1 MKRISQLAAVIALGA
16 ACAVP
21 AMAQGTDGAHGSAMA
36 ASYAPAGTGDPQPPA
51 TTTMGAGPR
60 NMADQP
66 QTQDDPHHDLGWLGL
81 IGLAG
86 LLGWRRRDLR
96 QLNVRGNTRRTAG
109 QR

>member
-1 MKRISQLAAVIALGA
+1 MAAVIALGA

-21 AMAQGTDGAHGSAMA
+21 AIAQGTDGARGSAMA
-36 ASYAPAGTGDPQPPA
+36 TSYAPAGMAASQPSA
-51 TTTMGAGPR
+51 TTMGAGPA
-60 NMADQP
+60 NMADRP

-96 QLNVRGNTRRTAG
+96 RLNVRRTRDSRRVGCA
-109 QR
+109 